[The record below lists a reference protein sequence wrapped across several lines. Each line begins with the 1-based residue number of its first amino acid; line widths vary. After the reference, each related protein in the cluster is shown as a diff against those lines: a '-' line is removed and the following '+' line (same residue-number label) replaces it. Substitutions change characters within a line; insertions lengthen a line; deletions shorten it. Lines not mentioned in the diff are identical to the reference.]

1 MIMSIKNNTF
11 LAAAAAAVGA
21 TSGADVAIV
30 DALLAQVLVKRIR
43 GAEINDGT
51 GKVILF
57 ADINSDNE
65 VGYVTRPV
73 TDSAGN
79 VKLYSDTAAAMR
91 LSRSANLATGAVI
104 SFTTYKKPTSVGD
117 PLDSLKARYKGACSK
132 GFAAKKQV
140 DMITGKVAVAV
151 QFGWDTSTGATAAEY
166 GDLLARQVVLTE
178 WQATMG
184 SLIDDLAGRLTTA
197 GVEPDTVAPRPALSS
212 ESSS

>member
-21 TSGADVAIV
+21 TASADAAIV

-117 PLDSLKARYKGACSK
+117 PLDSLKARYKVACSK
-132 GFAAKKQV
+132 GFAAKKQF
-140 DMITGKVAVAV
+140 DAISQKIAVAT
-151 QFGWDTSTGATAAEY
+151 QFGWDTSSGATYAEY
-166 GDLLARQVVLTE
+166 QDLQARKAVLNE
-178 WQATMG
+178 WQNMAINQ
-184 SLIDDLAGRLTTA
+184 IDDLGNRLSSA
-197 GVEPDTVAPRPALSS
+197 GVEPTTVAQRPTLAASD
-212 ESSS
+212 